1 MSIEYLK
8 ILIPSIITVLIAF
21 GSHQLAVYRTL
32 SEYRRKQKTEYLISA
47 FKALMINSNNPNM
60 REAVPALRDA
70 LILIQFFG
78 SKEQAEMMNEVAD
91 VMLSGRCAS
100 LDPLLASLRN
110 DIRKELHIEKL
121 DTKIFWLHPK
131 EDAYL
136 KS

>member
-1 MSIEYLK
+1 MNIEYLK
-8 ILIPSIITVLIAF
+8 ILIPFIGSVLIAF
-21 GSHQLAVYRTL
+21 LSHQLAVSRTL
-32 SEYRRKQKTEYLISA
+32 SEYQRKQRTEYLISA

-70 LILIQFFG
+70 AILIQFLG
-78 SKEQAEMMNEVAD
+78 SKEQAQMMNEVAD
-91 VMLSGRCAS
+91 VMLSGGAAS

-110 DIRKELHIEKL
+110 DIRTELKREKL

-131 EDAYL
+131 EDEYP